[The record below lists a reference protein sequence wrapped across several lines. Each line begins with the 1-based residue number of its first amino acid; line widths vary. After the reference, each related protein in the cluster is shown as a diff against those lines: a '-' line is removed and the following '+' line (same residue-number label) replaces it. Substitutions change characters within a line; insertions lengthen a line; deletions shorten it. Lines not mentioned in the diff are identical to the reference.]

1 MNPTIFSSSKKYVN
15 NKILN
20 WSAFLRL
27 KEIKSQDMRLKS
39 FYHQGTYSEETPLS
53 DIQFLALDFETT
65 GLNVDKN
72 SIISIGLVPFTVSKI
87 ACKDAK
93 HWYIRPQD
101 KLKENTVVIHGIT
114 HSDLTDAPTLEEIL
128 VDLLDHLKGKV
139 IVVHYRNIE
148 REFFDKNL
156 RNLIGEGIMFPII
169 DTMQIED
176 DLQQKKQKNLINWFY
191 KSKVESIRLE
201 NSRRRYNLPAY
212 STHDALVD
220 AIATAELLQAQIQ
233 YYYSPDTPIK
243 KLWL

>member
-1 MNPTIFSSSKKYVN
+1 M
-15 NKILN
+15 
-20 WSAFLRL
+20 RL
-27 KEIKSQDMRLKS
+27 KEIKSKDIRLKS
-39 FYHQGTYSEETPLS
+39 FYRQGTYSEETPLS

-65 GLNVDKN
+65 GLNVNEN
-72 SIISIGLVPFTVSKI
+72 SIISIGLVPFTISKI
-87 ACKDAK
+87 YCKNSK

-114 HSDLTDAPTLEEIL
+114 HSDLTDAPTLEAIL

-156 RNLIGEGIMFPII
+156 RSLIGEGIMFPII
-169 DTMQIED
+169 DTMQIEA
-176 DLQQKKQKNLINWFY
+176 DLQQNKKRSFINWFA
-191 KSKVESIRLE
+191 KSSLASIRLE
-201 NSRRRYNLPAY
+201 HSRERYNLPAY
-212 STHDALVD
+212 FTHDALVD

-233 YYYSPDTPIK
+233 YHYSPDTPIK